1 MPSPVVDIHNHAV
14 PVGFIERVRHEGT
27 KYGYTLSRPEIGKSK
42 AAKDA
47 WDIEGVEELTLPDGT
62 VVDLRP
68 RRSDEAARQKDM
80 AAAGIDIYCESV
92 TPRVMQ
98 YKAEKDKAIWGA
110 RALNDGF
117 AENVAAFPKQIAAA
131 AQVPLQSPVDA
142 AKELERAVG
151 ELGLRSVQIATSVAG
166 RNLEERELDPF
177 WRVAEGLGVLILV
190 HPAPGATL
198 ETGLKPRIGNYH
210 LGNLIGNPLETSMA
224 IASVIFGGVLHRF
237 PGLKFC
243 FAHAGGYAPWIHGR
257 WRHGYNVRKEAKSGG
272 AVDSFDTYF
281 SRIYVDTI
289 IHDAPAL
296 RYLID
301 TFGADRILHGTD
313 YAADMGDW
321 KQVPLIRGLPG
332 VSDEDKDKILGG
344 NAIRLLGLGQSA
356 KQPALSTASR
366 RQ

>member
-1 MPSPVVDIHNHAV
+1 MTPVVDIHNHAI
-14 PVGFIERVRHEGT
+14 PKGFIERVRHEGAR
-27 KYGYTLSRPEIGKSK
+27 YGYMLSRPAPGEGK
-42 AAKDA
+42 ADKDA
-47 WDIEGVEELTLPDGT
+47 WEIEGVEEITLPDGAI
-62 VVDLRP
+62 VDLRP

-110 RALNDGF
+110 RALNEGF
-117 AENVAAFPKQIAAA
+117 AENVAASPDKISAA
-131 AQVPLQSPVDA
+131 AQVPLQSPADA
-142 AKELERAVG
+142 ARELERAVT

-166 RNLEERELDPF
+166 KNLEEKELDPF
-177 WRVAEGLGVLILV
+177 WRVAEALGVLILV
-190 HPAPGATL
+190 HPAPGATH
-198 ETGLKPRIGNYH
+198 EAGLKPRLGRYH

-224 IASVIFGGVLHRF
+224 ISSLIFGGVLHRF

-243 FAHAGGYAPWIHGR
+243 FAHAGGYIPWIHGR

-272 AVDSFDTYF
+272 AVDSFDSYL
-281 SRIYVDTI
+281 SKIYVDTI

-344 NAIRLLGLGQSA
+344 NAIRLLGLDQSA
-356 KQPALSTASR
+356 KKPALSAASPR
-366 RQ
+366 S